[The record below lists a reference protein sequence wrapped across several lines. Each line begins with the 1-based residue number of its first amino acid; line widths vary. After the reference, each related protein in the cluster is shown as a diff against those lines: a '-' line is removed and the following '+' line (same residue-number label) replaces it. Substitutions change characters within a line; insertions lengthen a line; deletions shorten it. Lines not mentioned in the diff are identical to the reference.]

1 MRRRKMLAALG
12 SVAAGGATAVG
23 TGAFTSVSADR
34 DVSVAVA
41 GDADAFLA
49 LTPSDGPNGA
59 YASLDDGELVV
70 RLDGSDDTPAGAGV
84 NDDAVTRL
92 TDVFRIENRGTQE
105 VFVHVEPFGG
115 DAVRLLGGTTTAKN
129 GAGRIYDAPP
139 SGLVPGQ
146 TPPMEGSDNAL
157 RTPVGTSIP
166 VTLVVDTTGSNALDD
181 LAEGLVVRAQ
191 EDPPADSPFDG
202 SRFDP
207 DS

>member
-1 MRRRKMLAALG
+1 
-12 SVAAGGATAVG
+12 
-23 TGAFTSVSADR
+23 VSANR

-59 YASLDDGELVV
+59 YASLDDSELIV
-70 RLDGSDDTPAGAGV
+70 RLDGTEGTPDGAGV

-115 DAVRLLGGTTTAKN
+115 DTVRLLGGTTTAKN

-139 SGLVPGQ
+139 SGLVPGE
-146 TPPMEGSDNAL
+146 TPPMEGPENAL
-157 RTPVGTSIP
+157 RTPVGAPIP
-166 VTLVVDTTGSNALDD
+166 VTLVVDTAGSNTLDG

-191 EDPPADSPFDG
+191 VDPPADSPFDG
-202 SRFDP
+202 SRFDS